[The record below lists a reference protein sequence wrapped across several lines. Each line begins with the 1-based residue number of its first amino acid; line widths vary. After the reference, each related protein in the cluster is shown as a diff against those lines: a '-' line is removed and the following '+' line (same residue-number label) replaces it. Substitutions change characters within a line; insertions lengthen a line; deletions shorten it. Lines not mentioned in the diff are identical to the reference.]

1 MRGNFDNSGSIPPSD
16 DRAIVIAR
24 FDSGREAEA
33 TRSALESMFD
43 DIAEKVTELFE
54 CNGGEA
60 HVSEIDKIYT
70 AHGLRNDS
78 GWEQDLPVL
87 VQGLDIAWALP
98 AGAYVED
105 AENLLWTMGAS
116 NVSIHQQA
124 TNSEDWRTAP
134 HPMAMTIPEEEEDAP
149 FDIEVDEPVAVVA
162 TRKRT
167 LH

>member
-1 MRGNFDNSGSIPPSD
+1 MRGNFDKSGSVPPSD
-16 DRAIVIAR
+16 DRDIVIAR

-43 DIAEKVTELFE
+43 SIAEKVIELFE
-54 CNGGEA
+54 RNGGEA
-60 HVSEIDKIYT
+60 HVNEIEKIY
-70 AHGLRNDS
+70 AIHGLRNDS

-87 VQGLDIAWALP
+87 VQGPDIAWALP
-98 AGAYVED
+98 TGAYVED

-116 NVSIHQQA
+116 NVSIHQQTA
-124 TNSEDWRTAP
+124 NSEDWKTAP
-134 HPMAMTIPEEEEDAP
+134 HPMAMTIPEAEDDAP
-149 FDIEVDEPVAVVA
+149 FDIEIDEPVAVIA